1 MLIYAVLNLCSVEIQ
16 PNSSYLQNRYR
27 DCGRTYKVTL
37 NDTDLSRPW
46 DPSSQR
52 SSGLGFEQVLL
63 HSYNTVITEC
73 FASLVLKKFQLDVV
87 FIAVSDQSEQV
98 LYRPLPPFGGI

>member
-73 FASLVLKKFQLDVV
+73 FASLVFKKFQLDIV